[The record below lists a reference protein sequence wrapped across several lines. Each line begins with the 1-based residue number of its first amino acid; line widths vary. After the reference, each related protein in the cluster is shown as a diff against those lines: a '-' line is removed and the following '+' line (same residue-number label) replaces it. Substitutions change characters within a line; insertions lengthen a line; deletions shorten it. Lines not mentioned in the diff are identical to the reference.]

1 MSMSV
6 IHLIRVMAEA
16 AYCLQTMCATHEK
29 VYPQILYFYTEETK
43 TNN

>member
-6 IHLIRVMAEA
+6 VS
-16 AYCLQTMCATHEK
+16 MCATHEK